1 MNIIVV
7 DDEERIRLGLCKLIE
22 QASDSYAII
31 GSYGSGQELL
41 NELEHLE
48 PDLIITDI
56 KMPQMTGLELIS
68 KIVRMQKKVKFAVL
82 SGFNDFEYAREAMRY
97 EVKEYLLK
105 PVNLDELNRM
115 LAKVAA
121 SVKQE
126 NNRRRLESEDLVSL
140 LLFAGD
146 RQMPATL
153 KEEVSSE
160 LDRSRLFAEQYA
172 VLFIGAAE
180 PAIMDEQLEKWTCDW
195 QRERQIVSN
204 ESRQQAVI
212 IAVGENDHVDTVRD
226 LALTL
231 LQRMPGFTKAK
242 IGISGVYSGSGCL
255 GQAYREASAAYQHAW
270 YNNELRG
277 YSAMPTQL
285 ARKEERYRL
294 LRIIDKEVLPAL
306 QLCDMARAS
315 RAFESWLTEC
325 ASYRLSFEELG
336 EVCSDMDVLISEE
349 IKPRL
354 GQQPPIVE
362 PNKMIAPESFEDWRA
377 YADQLRADISKR
389 FFALEQ
395 GRTDNKAVE
404 TIKAYLQK
412 HYTEEIELQRLADLV
427 YLTPS
432 YLSKLFKTET
442 GETITDYLTSE
453 RIEQAKRLLRDEQG
467 LKTYRIGEMV
477 GYADPAYF
485 TKVFKKMTGKTPKE
499 YRDVVR

>member
-22 QASDSYAII
+22 QAGDNYVII

-56 KMPQMTGLELIS
+56 KMPKMTGLQLIS
-68 KIVRMQKKVKFAVL
+68 KVIRTRKQVKFAVL
-82 SGFNDFEYAREAMRY
+82 SGFNDFEFAREAMRY

-105 PVNLDELNRM
+105 PVNLEELNRM
-115 LAKVAA
+115 LAKVEA

-126 NNRRRLESEDLVSL
+126 KSRKRLESEDLVSL
-140 LLFAGD
+140 LLFADD

-153 KEEVSSE
+153 KDEVSSE
-160 LDRSRLFAEQYA
+160 LDRSRLFAEHYA
-172 VLFIGAAE
+172 VLLIGAE
-180 PAIMDEQLEKWTCDW
+180 PAITDEQLEKFTADW
-195 QRERQIVSN
+195 QRERKIVINDSQ
-204 ESRQQAVI
+204 RKAMV
-212 IAVGENDHVDTVRD
+212 IAVGENDHANTVRE
-226 LALTL
+226 LAVTL
-231 LQRMPGFTKAK
+231 LQRMPSFTKAK
-242 IGISGVYSGSGCL
+242 IGISGVFCGSIWL
-255 GQAYREASAAYQHAW
+255 QQAYREASTAFQHAW
-270 YNNELRG
+270 YNTELRWCSG
-277 YSAMPTQL
+277 MNNQSTH
-285 ARKEERYRL
+285 KEERYRL

-306 QLCDMARAS
+306 QICDFAMAN
-315 RAFESWLTEC
+315 RAFESWLTAC
-325 ASYRLSFEELG
+325 ASHRLNWEVLR

-349 IKPRL
+349 IKQWL
-354 GQQPPIVE
+354 GQQPSIGE
-362 PNKMIAPESFEDWRA
+362 AIKMIAPESFEDWRTF
-377 YADQLRADISKR
+377 ADQLREDMNKR
-389 FFALEQ
+389 FFTLEQ
-395 GRTDNKAVE
+395 GRSENKAIE

-412 HYTEEIELQRLADLV
+412 HYTEEIELQRLADIV
-427 YLTPS
+427 FLTPS

-467 LKTYRIGEMV
+467 LKTYMVGERV

-499 YRDVVR
+499 YRDIVR